1 MRLRLLVHAQVR
13 QTSFLKLRPIE
24 PFSQGLSKSVDL
36 CESYESCHQN
46 SHLMSDMPW
55 LCEINRS
62 HCPVM
67 MSSVSLI
74 AVCRFGA
81 QAKRKSLKWC
91 SAASARER
99 QVGKAAAWAIL
110 LADQTLTYS
119 TRVVVVDGHGF
130 FVLDGDEM
138 AQAFADI
145 VNALWKSY
153 LPTPKQWSDTKL
165 LGQPAWQEYE
175 GVTDLARLCPFKP
188 SAFIS
193 CENEEVMMRGW

>member
-1 MRLRLLVHAQVR
+1 MPPTELRRIFEFSCWILKFTCFDSQRRDHRYKMACANYLDVSVGMFDLSALWWQCIESYWMHKHCKRCVCVCLCMHRYAKHRSSNSGPLNPLV
-13 QTSFLKLRPIE
+13 KDCPN
-24 PFSQGLSKSVDL
+24 LSL

-91 SAASARER
+91 SAASALER

-110 LADQTLTYS
+110 LADQSLTYS

-130 FVLDGDEM
+130 F
-138 AQAFADI
+138 I
-145 VNALWKSY
+145 S
-153 LPTPKQWSDTKL
+153 KQ
-165 LGQPAWQEYE
+165 
-175 GVTDLARLCPFKP
+175 F
-188 SAFIS
+188 
-193 CENEEVMMRGW
+193 